1 MEIREDGTVCRLI
14 DPFIKEQDQG
24 RQQGDTNDNS
34 DDNSFCHND
43 SKVASQSKC
52 HKTQCSKSGHCRDGT
67 SDNGFECITD
77 RMCHR
82 TFFVIVKTYFVCL
95 ITFQKE
101 DGIIHRNSKLK
112 YCGQRLCDVGY
123 LSQKD
128 IGSHIVKDG

>member
-52 HKTQCSKSGHCRDGT
+52 HKTVVMELPTTDLNVLLIACAIARSLSLSK
-67 SDNGFECITD
+67 
-77 RMCHR
+77 R
-82 TFFVIVKTYFVCL
+82 TLFA
-95 ITFQKE
+95 
-101 DGIIHRNSKLK
+101 
-112 YCGQRLCDVGY
+112 
-123 LSQKD
+123 
-128 IGSHIVKDG
+128 